1 MKRKIT
7 IRLDLLAE
15 WLVWLLIAWL
25 LFEFTFLPVKF
36 GVHCAKIKNAYD
48 NTMTKLYNEDLT
60 KKLK

>member
-15 WLVWLLIAWL
+15 CLVWLLIAWL
-25 LFEFTFLPVKF
+25 LFELTFQPVKF